1 MSKLKQLWG
10 KIYSPMVLSLSVRNL
25 KLNKFR
31 TALSMIGII
40 IGVFAICG
48 LGMVGAAFT
57 ENINDMV
64 ADNANTLMISS
75 IEEKNIDGRIVNGFS
90 DKDISDIEGSVK
102 TVTTDYEV
110 ITANMGTKYVMA
122 DNEGTYAML
131 FAMNDVG
138 LESLISS
145 ELEEGS
151 LPKSSGGVVILR
163 EYADNH
169 NLHINSR
176 ISTTDVNGE
185 KVNLRITGILKESQ
199 MMSMMSGSQ
208 EVCMLIGTLD
218 LYKNVLGTHDNL
230 YDMVVIKVKDPLL
243 LNPLESAVERTM
255 NGKSYKDSDN
265 KVTISNSYD
274 TLDSLNDVLSLT
286 SLFTAAIS
294 GISLLVASV
303 AIVNVMMMS
312 VKERTREIGI
322 LRSIGTKRNQIM
334 QMFIY
339 EAGIIG
345 IVGALI
351 GVILA
356 CLAVPV
362 LLIAMMDTAEYMLTF
377 SVLSYIPIGI
387 IIGLIVCLIAGL
399 YPALKAAH
407 LNPVEAM
414 ATD

>member
-1 MSKLKQLWG
+1 MSSLGDLWHKL
-10 KIYSPMVLSLSVRNL
+10 YSPMIFALSLRNL

-64 ADNANTLMISS
+64 AENANTLMISS
-75 IEEKNIDGRIVNGFS
+75 IEEKNIDGRVVNGFS
-90 DKDISDIEGSVK
+90 DKDISEIEGSVK
-102 TVTTDYEV
+102 TVTTDYEI

-122 DNEGTYAML
+122 GKDGVYAFIIAIDPEGL
-131 FAMNDVG
+131 Q
-138 LESLISS
+138 SLMGS
-145 ELEEGS
+145 ELEEGTM
-151 LPKSSGGVVILR
+151 PKGPGGVVIMK

-176 ISTTDVNGE
+176 LSTTDAYGNE
-185 KVNLRITGILKESQ
+185 VNLRITGILKESQ

-208 EVCMLIGTLD
+208 EICMLAGTLD
-218 LYKNVLGTHDNL
+218 LYKNLLGTHDGL
-230 YDMVVIKVKDPLL
+230 YDYVIVKVDDPLL
-243 LNPLESAVERTM
+243 LNPLEDAVERTM

-265 KVTISNSYD
+265 TVQITNSYD

-286 SLFTAAIS
+286 SLFTAVIS

-322 LRSIGTKRNQIM
+322 LRSIGTRRNQIM

-345 IVGALI
+345 LVGAFI
-351 GVILA
+351 GVVFA
-356 CLAVPV
+356 CVAVPF
-362 LLIAMMDTAEYMLTF
+362 LLIIMMDTAEYMLTLP
-377 SVLSYIPIGI
+377 VLAYVPIGI
-387 IIGLIVCLIAGL
+387 LIGLVVCLIAGL